1 MPGDSECK
9 GVLPWCPF
17 CLRVREHGVC
27 SARRQEN
34 VNLLA
39 GVVVDKKNKGLH
51 PSVRRHPEVM
61 ILLLLPSTKLV
72 STFDLLELSNC
83 DKLCKQGFHFFL
95 AIVVFST
102 KWCLASQ
109 RRRCRRDGD
118 HHDSRGSS
126 WRDGDWQKTDAAC
139 DAQEE
144 VPRSH
149 ALFLEGPEK
158 LQWPRTHLQQNAD
171 RQERAWLRKG
181 AALCTVAWDE
191 VQVETC
197 EDTGT

>member
-1 MPGDSECK
+1 
-9 GVLPWCPF
+9 
-17 CLRVREHGVC
+17 
-27 SARRQEN
+27 
-34 VNLLA
+34 
-39 GVVVDKKNKGLH
+39 
-51 PSVRRHPEVM
+51 M
-61 ILLLLPSTKLV
+61 IFLLLLPSTKLV

-83 DKLCKQGFHFFL
+83 DKLCKQGFHFFFS
-95 AIVVFST
+95 AIVVFSA

-109 RRRCRRDGD
+109 RRRCRRYGD

-144 VPRSH
+144 VPCSH
-149 ALFLEGPEK
+149 ALFHESPEK